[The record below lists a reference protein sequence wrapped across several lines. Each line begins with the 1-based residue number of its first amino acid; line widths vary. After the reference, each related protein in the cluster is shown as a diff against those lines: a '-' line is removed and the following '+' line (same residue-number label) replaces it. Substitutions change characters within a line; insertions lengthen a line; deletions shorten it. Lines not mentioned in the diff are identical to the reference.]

1 MMHLTQDFPG
11 ADLYSTWCEIDLDTL
26 SENVRVLKKRG
37 GTGFMA
43 VVKANGY
50 GHGLVPAARAA
61 RLGGADWLG
70 VARLE
75 EAVWLRE
82 GGLTGP
88 ILVLGYTAPQ
98 RASEAAHFDLSLAVY
113 DRGLAAE
120 LNRQAAG
127 LGRRVKVHANVDTG
141 MGRLGEVAEK
151 SQELLTTIAGSENLE
166 LEGMFTH
173 FARADEPERPE
184 TAEQIRR
191 FSAAVRRAEET
202 GLRPRWVHACN
213 SAGTLYFPQAAFDMV
228 RCGIAIY
235 GLHPSNLAPLPA
247 EVRPVLSWKARL
259 ISVKTLPAGHGVGYN
274 HRYVTSGEE
283 RIGVIPAGYADG
295 FRRRLG
301 NFALVG
307 GQRVNVAG
315 GVCMD
320 QCMLQLDDLPLAKIG
335 DEVVLVGSQGDQRIS
350 AEEVGA
356 AWGTINYDVTCGLT
370 ARVPRFYRGQAAGGM
385 IIG

>member
-1 MMHLTQDFPG
+1 METDNMNPG
-11 ADLYSTWCEIDLDTL
+11 AEIYSTWCEIDLDVL
-26 SENVRVLKKRG
+26 SQNVRYLKKRS
-37 GTGFMA
+37 GTGMMA

-82 GGLTGP
+82 EGITGP

-98 RASEAAHFDLSLAVY
+98 RASEAAHYDVSLTVY
-113 DRGLAAE
+113 DRSLAAQ

-127 LGRRVKVHANVDTG
+127 LKQKIKVHAKLDTG
-141 MGRLGEVAEK
+141 MGRLGELVEN
-151 SQELLTTIAGSENLE
+151 SQDLLRAIAGSENLE
-166 LEGMFTH
+166 LEGLFTH

-184 TAEQIRR
+184 TAEQIQR
-191 FSAAVRRAEET
+191 FSAAVRRAEQE

-213 SAGTLYFPQAAFDMV
+213 SAGTLYFPEAAFDMV

-235 GLHPSNLAPLPA
+235 GLHPSNLAPLPP
-247 EVRPVLSWKARL
+247 EVRPVLSWKTRL
-259 ISVKTLPAGHGVGYN
+259 VSVKTLPPGSGIGYN
-274 HRYVTSGEE
+274 HRYVTRAAE
-283 RIGVIPAGYADG
+283 RIGVIPVGYADG

-301 NFALVG
+301 NFALVAG
-307 GQRVNVAG
+307 KRVNVAG

-320 QCMLQLDDLPLAKIG
+320 QCMLQLDPIPQAQIG
-335 DEVVLVGSQGDQRIS
+335 DEVVLIGAQAGEQIT
-350 AEEVGA
+350 AEEVGE
-356 AWGTINYDVTCGLT
+356 AWGTINYEVTCGLA

-385 IIG
+385 LIG